1 MKVFPS
7 LSSWV
12 HAAKLYGAASTG
24 VLIFTV
30 MFWFFILAASV
41 AFEDST
47 AEGLPVV
54 FLVFSIAS
62 LLAGFLLYQVV
73 RFLYWA
79 FLRLFWQHPPRS
91 ITPQGFRAS
100 LHSYSI
106 LTVASL
112 PSSIIAIFYGVL
124 LLPSEPSIIYRRDF
138 YHQPSDVVIALFIW
152 VWLLTAAYL
161 YQWFPLRQQQKRSIE
176 SV

>member
-1 MKVFPS
+1 M
-7 LSSWV
+7 SSWV
-12 HAAKLYGAASTG
+12 HAAKLYVAASTG

-30 MFWFFILAASV
+30 MFWFCLFASPI
-41 AFEDST
+41 SIGT
-47 AEGLPVV
+47 EGMEVV
-54 FLVFSIAS
+54 SIALLLLSLAS

-112 PSSIIAIFYGVL
+112 PSMLIFLFYGVL
-124 LLPSEPSIIYRRDF
+124 LV
-138 YHQPSDVVIALFIW
+138 PSDPVSRYETLQYNKPTGWLIALFIW

-161 YQWFPLRQQQKRSIE
+161 YQWFPLRPQQKRSIE

>member
-7 LSSWV
+7 MSSWV
-12 HAAKLYGAASTG
+12 HAAKLYVAASTG

-30 MFWFFILAASV
+30 MFWFCLFASPI
-41 AFEDST
+41 SIG
-47 AEGLPVV
+47 AEGMEVV
-54 FLVFSIAS
+54 SIALLLLSLAS

-79 FLRLFWQHPPRS
+79 FLRLFWQHPPKS

-112 PSSIIAIFYGVL
+112 PSSLIVTFYGVL
-124 LLPSEPSIIYRRDF
+124 TIPDEPSVIYERVNYHRPSELLI
-138 YHQPSDVVIALFIW
+138 VLFIW

-161 YQWFPLRQQQKRSIE
+161 YQWFPLQRQQKPA
-176 SV
+176 VKNA